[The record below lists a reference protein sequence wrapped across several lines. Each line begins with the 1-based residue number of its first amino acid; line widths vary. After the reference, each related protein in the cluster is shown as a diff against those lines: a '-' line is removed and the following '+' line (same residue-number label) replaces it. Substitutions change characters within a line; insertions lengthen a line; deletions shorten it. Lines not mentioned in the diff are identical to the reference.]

1 MSTSK
6 NILRLITIQ
15 RILVG
20 YRLDELLD
28 KVPVLKS
35 FKYFFILLPRK
46 ISKNSSL
53 GERIRKALEEL
64 GPIFVKFGQVVSTR
78 RDLLP
83 EEIANELAKLQDQV
97 TPFSK
102 SQALEILDTAYDK
115 SIDQIFKKI
124 DDEPLAAASIAQVHS
139 AKLSDGKDVI
149 IKILRPN
156 IQTQIVKDISALYII
171 ARSLEN
177 FWSESEQVKPTEI
190 VKEYEKTIINELDL
204 KREAA
209 NAARLKK
216 NFSKS
221 EMLYVPEIYWDY
233 CRTNILVQERIYGTP
248 IRDIDTLKKQKTNI
262 KALAENGVEIFFTQV
277 FRHNFFHADMHPGN
291 IFVQI
296 EDPDFPKYAAVD
308 FGIIGTL
315 TKDDQY
321 YLAENFLA
329 FFEGDYNKIAQLHI
343 DSGWVP
349 SETRVDEFEI
359 AIRTV
364 CEPIFNKPLSDISFA
379 NVLISLF
386 NTARQFNMEVQPQ
399 LILLQK
405 TLFNIEGLG
414 RQLYPELD
422 LWKTAYPVLKVW
434 MNEQIGFKSVAS
446 DFKKNLPLFRQTA
459 RDFPKIIKR
468 FSSQAE
474 IENENRQ
481 NIAEL
486 KKQFIRQK
494 EQFFFLAI
502 GATLF
507 MSGILVTLFSPNTTI
522 GITLSTIAIIGFI
535 KAWLK

>member
-1 MSTSK
+1 MSISK
-6 NILRLITIQ
+6 NILRLVTIQ

-53 GERIRKALEEL
+53 GERIRRALEEL

-102 SQALEILDTAYDK
+102 SQALEILNTAYDK

-156 IQTQIVKDISALYII
+156 IQVQIEKDISALYII

-190 VKEYEKTIINELDL
+190 VKEYEKTIINELNL

-221 EMLYVPEIYWDY
+221 EMLYVPEVYWDY

-296 EDPDFPKYAAVD
+296 EDPDSPKYAAVD

-422 LWKTAYPVLKVW
+422 LWKTAYPVLKEW

-494 EQFFFLAI
+494 EQFFFLGV

-507 MSGILVTLFSPNTTI
+507 ISGILITLFSPNTSI
-522 GITLSTIAIIGFI
+522 GISLSAIAMIGFI
-535 KAWLK
+535 KAWSK

>member
-474 IENENRQ
+474 IENKNRQ

-507 MSGILVTLFSPNTTI
+507 MSGILVNLFSPNTTI

>member
-156 IQTQIVKDISALYII
+156 IQTQIVKDISVLYII

-474 IENENRQ
+474 IENKNRQ

>member
-1 MSTSK
+1 MSISK

-53 GERIRKALEEL
+53 GERIRRALEEL

-83 EEIANELAKLQDQV
+83 EEIAYELAKLQDQV

-102 SQALEILDTAYDK
+102 SQALEILNTAYDK

-156 IQTQIVKDISALYII
+156 IQVQIEKDISALYII

-190 VKEYEKTIINELDL
+190 VKEYEKTIINELNL

-296 EDPDFPKYAAVD
+296 EDPDSPKYAAVD

-422 LWKTAYPVLKVW
+422 LWKTAYPVLKEW

-494 EQFFFLAI
+494 EQFFFLGV

-507 MSGILVTLFSPNTTI
+507 ISGILLALFSPNTSI
-522 GITLSTIAIIGFI
+522 GITLSAIAMIGFI
-535 KAWLK
+535 KAWSK

>member
-1 MSTSK
+1 MSISK
-6 NILRLITIQ
+6 NILRLVTIQ

-53 GERIRKALEEL
+53 GERIRRALEEL

-102 SQALEILDTAYDK
+102 SQALEILNTAYDK

-156 IQTQIVKDISALYII
+156 IQVQIEKDISALYII

-190 VKEYEKTIINELDL
+190 VKEYEKTIINELNL

-296 EDPDFPKYAAVD
+296 EDPDSPKYAAVD

-422 LWKTAYPVLKVW
+422 LWKTAYPVLKEW

-481 NIAEL
+481 NIVEL

-494 EQFFFLAI
+494 EQFFFLGV

-507 MSGILVTLFSPNTTI
+507 ISGILIALFSPNTSI
-522 GITLSTIAIIGFI
+522 GISLSAIAMIGFI
-535 KAWLK
+535 KAWSK

>member
-1 MSTSK
+1 
-6 NILRLITIQ
+6 LR
-15 RILVG
+15 
-20 YRLDELLD
+20 
-28 KVPVLKS
+28 

-53 GERIRKALEEL
+53 GERIRRALEEL

-83 EEIANELAKLQDQV
+83 EEIADELAKLQDQV

-102 SQALEILDTAYDK
+102 SQALEILNTAYDK

-139 AKLSDGKDVI
+139 AKLSDGKNVI
-149 IKILRPN
+149 IKILRPD
-156 IQTQIVKDISALYII
+156 IQVQIEKDISALYII

-190 VKEYEKTIINELDL
+190 VKEYEKTIINELNL

-296 EDPDFPKYAAVD
+296 EDPDSPKYAAVD

-422 LWKTAYPVLKVW
+422 LWKTAYPVLKEW
-434 MNEQIGFKSVAS
+434 MNEQIGFKSVAY
-446 DFKKNLPLFRQTA
+446 DFRKNLPLLRQTA

-494 EQFFFLAI
+494 EQFFFLGV

-507 MSGILVTLFSPNTTI
+507 ISGILLALFGPNTSI
-522 GITLSTIAIIGFI
+522 GITLSAIAMIGFI
-535 KAWLK
+535 KAWSK

>member
-1 MSTSK
+1 MSISK

-53 GERIRKALEEL
+53 GERIRRALEEL

-102 SQALEILDTAYDK
+102 SQALEILNTAYDK

-156 IQTQIVKDISALYII
+156 IQVQIEKDISALYII

-190 VKEYEKTIINELDL
+190 VKEYEKTIINELNL

-296 EDPDFPKYAAVD
+296 EDPDSPKYAAVD

-422 LWKTAYPVLKVW
+422 LWKTAYPVLKEW

-481 NIAEL
+481 NIVEL

-494 EQFFFLAI
+494 EQFFFLGV

-507 MSGILVTLFSPNTTI
+507 ISGILIALFSPNTSI
-522 GITLSTIAIIGFI
+522 GISLSAIAMIGFI
-535 KAWLK
+535 KAWSK

>member
-1 MSTSK
+1 MSISK

-53 GERIRKALEEL
+53 GERIRRALEEL

-102 SQALEILDTAYDK
+102 SQALEILNTAYDK

-139 AKLSDGKDVI
+139 AKLFDGKNVI
-149 IKILRPN
+149 IKILRPD
-156 IQTQIVKDISALYII
+156 IQVQIEKDISALYII

-190 VKEYEKTIINELDL
+190 VKEYEKTIINELNL

-296 EDPDFPKYAAVD
+296 EDPDSPKYAAVD

-422 LWKTAYPVLKVW
+422 LWKTAYPVLKEW

-494 EQFFFLAI
+494 EQFFFLGV

-507 MSGILVTLFSPNTTI
+507 ISGILIALFSPNTSI
-522 GITLSTIAIIGFI
+522 GISLSVIAMIGFI
-535 KAWLK
+535 KAWSK

>member
-46 ISKNSSL
+46 ISKDSSL
-53 GERIRKALEEL
+53 GERIRRALEEL
-64 GPIFVKFGQVVSTR
+64 GPIFVKFGQVISTR

-124 DDEPLAAASIAQVHS
+124 DDEPLAAASIAQVHG

-171 ARSLEN
+171 ARSLEK

-209 NAARLKK
+209 NAARLKN

-459 RDFPKIIKR
+459 RDFPKIIKQ

-494 EQFFFLAI
+494 EQFFFLVI

-522 GITLSTIAIIGFI
+522 GITLSTIAMIGFF
-535 KAWLK
+535 KARSK

>member
-1 MSTSK
+1 MSMSK

-46 ISKNSSL
+46 ISKNSSI
-53 GERIRKALEEL
+53 GERIRRALEEL
-64 GPIFVKFGQVVSTR
+64 GPIFVKFGQVISTR

-83 EEIANELAKLQDQV
+83 EEIADELAKLQDQV

-102 SQALEILDTAYDK
+102 SQAQEILNTAYDK

-139 AKLSDGKDVI
+139 AKLSDGKNVI
-149 IKILRPN
+149 IKILRPD
-156 IQTQIVKDISALYII
+156 IQVQIEKDISALYII
-171 ARSLEN
+171 ARSLES

-190 VKEYEKTIINELDL
+190 VKEYEKTIINELNL

-296 EDPDFPKYAAVD
+296 EDPDSPKYAAVD

-422 LWKTAYPVLKVW
+422 LWKTAYPVLKEW

-494 EQFFFLAI
+494 EQFFFLGV

-507 MSGILVTLFSPNTTI
+507 ISGILLTLFSPNTSI
-522 GITLSTIAIIGFI
+522 GITLSAIAMIGFI
-535 KAWLK
+535 KAWSK

>member
-1 MSTSK
+1 MSISK

-28 KVPVLKS
+28 KVPALKS

-46 ISKNSSL
+46 ISKDSSL

-102 SQALEILDTAYDK
+102 SQAQEILNTAYDK

-139 AKLSDGKDVI
+139 AKLPDGKDVI

-156 IQTQIVKDISALYII
+156 IQVQIEKDISALYII

-190 VKEYEKTIINELDL
+190 VKEYEKTIINELNL

-233 CRTNILVQERIYGTP
+233 CRANILVQERIYGTP
-248 IRDIDTLKKQKTNI
+248 IRDIDKLKKQKTNI

-296 EDPDFPKYAAVD
+296 EDPNFPKYAAVD

-329 FFEGDYNKIAQLHI
+329 FFEGDYNKIAQLHV

-422 LWKTAYPVLKVW
+422 LWKTAYPVLKEW

-474 IENENRQ
+474 IENENKQ

-494 EQFFFLAI
+494 EQFFFLGI

-507 MSGILVTLFSPNTTI
+507 ISGILVTLFSPNTSI
-522 GITLSTIAIIGFI
+522 GITLSAIAMIGFI
-535 KAWLK
+535 KAWSK

>member
-156 IQTQIVKDISALYII
+156 IQTQIVKDISVLYII

-507 MSGILVTLFSPNTTI
+507 MSGILVTLFSPNTII

>member
-35 FKYFFILLPRK
+35 FKYFFILVPRK
-46 ISKNSSL
+46 ISKDSSL

-171 ARSLEN
+171 ARSLEK

-209 NAARLKK
+209 NAARLKN

-494 EQFFFLAI
+494 EQFFFLVI

-522 GITLSTIAIIGFI
+522 GITLSTIAMIGFF
-535 KAWLK
+535 KAWSK

>member
-46 ISKNSSL
+46 ISKDSSL

-233 CRTNILVQERIYGTP
+233 CRTNILVQERIYGIP

-474 IENENRQ
+474 IENKNRQ

>member
-1 MSTSK
+1 MSISK
-6 NILRLITIQ
+6 NILRLVTIQ

-53 GERIRKALEEL
+53 GERIRRALEEL

-83 EEIANELAKLQDQV
+83 EEIADELAKLQDQV

-102 SQALEILDTAYDK
+102 SQAQEILNTAYDK

-139 AKLSDGKDVI
+139 AKLSDGKNVI
-149 IKILRPN
+149 IKILRPD
-156 IQTQIVKDISALYII
+156 IQVQIEKDISALYII
-171 ARSLEN
+171 ARSLES

-190 VKEYEKTIINELDL
+190 VKEYEKTIINELNL

-296 EDPDFPKYAAVD
+296 EDPDSPKYAAVD

-422 LWKTAYPVLKVW
+422 LWKTAYPVLKEW
-434 MNEQIGFKSVAS
+434 MNEQIGFKSVAY

-494 EQFFFLAI
+494 EQFFFLGV

-507 MSGILVTLFSPNTTI
+507 ISGILLALFSPNTSI
-522 GITLSTIAIIGFI
+522 GITLSAVAMIGFI
-535 KAWLK
+535 KAWSK

>member
-1 MSTSK
+1 MSISK
-6 NILRLITIQ
+6 NILRLVTIQ

-53 GERIRKALEEL
+53 GERIRRALEEL

-102 SQALEILDTAYDK
+102 SQALEILNMAYDK

-156 IQTQIVKDISALYII
+156 IQVQIEKDISALYII

-190 VKEYEKTIINELDL
+190 VKEYEKTIINELNL

-296 EDPDFPKYAAVD
+296 EDPDSPKYAAVD

-422 LWKTAYPVLKVW
+422 LWKTAYPVLKEW

-494 EQFFFLAI
+494 EQFFFLGV

-507 MSGILVTLFSPNTTI
+507 ISGILIALFSANTSI
-522 GITLSTIAIIGFI
+522 GISLSAIAMIGFI
-535 KAWLK
+535 KAWSK